1 MFSARKLKWPKSPIA
16 YHRYINNNNN
26 NNKTTSTTSTFFP
39 CYPFTKEGNEK
50 YEIKIVHPP
59 VKIIRNIP
67 LTPHKRLTL
76 QRREDDETVYKIG
89 NNYVKKITRKNN
101 YEYIINNKYKLT
113 LTDNL
118 FVYELISFLF
128 I

>member
-1 MFSARKLKWPKSPIA
+1 MKWPESSIA
-16 YHRYINNNNN
+16 YHRYINNNN
-26 NNKTTSTTSTFFP
+26 KSTTTNVTSP
-39 CYPFTKEGNEK
+39 PSCYPFTKEGDEK
-50 YEIKIVHPP
+50 YEIKIIAPP

-67 LTPHKRLTL
+67 LTPHKQLTL

-89 NNYVKKITRKNN
+89 NNYIKKINRKNTF
-101 YEYIINNKYKLT
+101 EYVVNNKYRLT

-118 FVYELISFLF
+118 FGDELISLLF